1 MIKMKNNFFNG
12 KKGDMIIDTILVI
25 IVLIAFAVTTVL
37 GNQLLGDVN
46 DQVQASDMANVSK
59 EKLQTLSD
67 NYTSNLD
74 DLFIVV
80 FLLFWIVIVISS
92 FFIDSHPAFF
102 IVALI
107 LIIALL
113 FVAAVLGNAYETMSE
128 DESFDNSGFPKMNF
142 TLSNLLLMFLLMAA
156 SVGLAIYGK
165 AQFGGGI

>member
-1 MIKMKNNFFNG
+1 MKNNFFNG